1 MKWFERAN
9 FYQFYPL
16 AYAHGAYSLSEL
28 EMWSEHLKSL
38 NINAIY
44 LSPLFESISH
54 GYDTT
59 DYYKV
64 DSRLG
69 DNNTLI
75 NLVQHYHNNGMK
87 VVLDCV
93 FNHVGRNFFAFKDLL
108 KNRENSKYIN
118 WFKNVDFNKNNSF
131 NDNLCYDGWEGVDS
145 LVLLNHNCDEVKNY
159 LIDAVKFWIDTF
171 HIDGLRFDV
180 AYSLPLNLIEKIN
193 DVAKGYSDQFFL
205 LGEVIHGDYSKFVG
219 PHLFD
224 SVTDYELHQALFNS
238 HKTNNYFELAHT
250 IKRQFKEGVGYKLYN
265 FVDNHDVDRLA
276 SKIGNKQNL
285 FLAYAI
291 LYTLPGIVS
300 LYNGDEWGAEG
311 IKIDADDSQLRPYY
325 YINDLHIVN
334 EPLLE
339 MVKNLS
345 SMRMEYSDVL
355 FSGDIKEVTLENNFF
370 VYERTLVNRTIR
382 IYLNQGDESHNI
394 NGEFTNMIE
403 GKNYS
408 FNKTHNYLLPHGFL
422 IVEV

>member
-16 AYAHGAYSLSEL
+16 SYAHGAYSLSEL

-44 LSPLFESISH
+44 LSPIFESMSH

-59 DYYKV
+59 DYYRV

-75 NLVQHYHNNGMK
+75 NLVQHYHDAGMK

-93 FNHVGRNFFAFKDLL
+93 FNHVGRNFFAFEDLL

-145 LVLLNHNCDEVKNY
+145 LVLLNHDCEEVNAY
-159 LIDAVKFWIDTF
+159 LINVVKFWIDTF

-180 AYSLPLNLIEKIN
+180 AYSLPLELIERIN
-193 DVAKGYSDQFFL
+193 RVAKGYSDQFFL
-205 LGEVIHGDYSKFVG
+205 LGEVIHGDYSKFIG

-224 SVTDYELHQALFNS
+224 SVTDYELHQALYNS
-238 HKTNNYFELAHT
+238 HKSGNYFELSHT
-250 IKRQFKEGVGYKLYN
+250 IKRQFKEGVGYQLYN

-276 SKIGNKQNL
+276 SKIGNKENI
-285 FLAYAI
+285 FLA
-291 LYTLPGIVS
+291 
-300 LYNGDEWGAEG
+300 
-311 IKIDADDSQLRPYY
+311 
-325 YINDLHIVN
+325 
-334 EPLLE
+334 
-339 MVKNLS
+339 
-345 SMRMEYSDVL
+345 
-355 FSGDIKEVTLENNFF
+355 
-370 VYERTLVNRTIR
+370 
-382 IYLNQGDESHNI
+382 
-394 NGEFTNMIE
+394 
-403 GKNYS
+403 
-408 FNKTHNYLLPHGFL
+408 
-422 IVEV
+422 